1 MDFKQKLI
9 AEFDRETA
17 TTRKMLE
24 AVPADADFNYK
35 PHEKSMPLGRLL
47 GHLSDTAGDWAIHT
61 LTTDK
66 LEFPEGHKFEPY
78 IPASKDAMLARYDKQ
93 VAEAKAALVAFD
105 SSKWDDHWKFVA
117 GGKAWLDNTK
127 YFIWRNCVLNHM
139 IHHRAQL
146 GVYLRLLNKPIP
158 GAYGPSADEH

>member
-9 AEFDRETA
+9 AEYDRETA

-24 AVPADADFNYK
+24 AVPADADYNYK
-35 PHEKSMPLGRLL
+35 PHEKSGKLGWLL

-78 IPASKDAMLARYDKQ
+78 IPTSKEAMLAQFDKQ
-93 VAEAKAALVAFD
+93 VAEARTALAAFD
-105 SSKWDDHWKFVA
+105 DSKWDTNWKFVA
-117 GGKAWLDNTK
+117 GGQAWIDEPK
-127 YFIWRNCVLNHM
+127 YDVWRNWVMNHM
-139 IHHRAQL
+139 IHHRAQV
-146 GVYLRLLNKPIP
+146 GVYLRLLGQKIP
-158 GAYGPSADEH
+158 GSYGPSADEM